1 MGRSEPAVPL
11 GAPPVPLAPTT
22 APPGAPDAA
31 GTGVVG
37 DAPPT
42 APPDLPEPA
51 QEELV
56 VLLMELLVLV
66 VVASGSAVWTE

>member
-11 GAPPVPLAPTT
+11 GAPPVPLAP
-22 APPGAPDAA
+22 A
-31 GTGVVG
+31 
-37 DAPPT
+37 T
-42 APPDLPEPA
+42 APPDAPDAIGTGVGRVDALATATDPPEPA

-66 VVASGSAVWTE
+66 LVASGSGSAV

>member
-1 MGRSEPAVPL
+1 MRRSEEQSEPAVPL
-11 GAPPVPLAPTT
+11 GAPPVPLAPAT
-22 APPGAPDAA
+22 APPDAPAAA
-31 GTGVVG
+31 GTGVEV

-42 APPDLPEPA
+42 GADLPEPP

-66 VVASGSAVWTE
+66 VVASGSAV